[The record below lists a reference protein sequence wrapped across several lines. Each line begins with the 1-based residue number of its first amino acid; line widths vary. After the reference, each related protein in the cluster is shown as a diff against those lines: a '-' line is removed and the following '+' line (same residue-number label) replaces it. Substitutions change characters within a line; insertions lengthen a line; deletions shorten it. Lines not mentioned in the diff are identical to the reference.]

1 MLFAVSNGC
10 QNAAIKS
17 PGLEVFWIDPLVS
30 LVSITANR
38 LANILIVHLFV
49 CFPLTL
55 FITKFKLQV
64 HCKVK
69 HCKGNTDRV
78 VRGIQY
84 SRDRLHSAFLCYCIY
99 QIFHLRKQS
108 CTARG
113 MQNGSLVAHYTFV
126 FVLWL
131 KSRVQIASYTIRRYE
146 TQKPKGDSTM
156 WCIGV
161 GGGGGLKSLCGMLT
175 TSKTDLVFICIMH
188 LHNYMLQNANSAFCQ
203 VSQLG
208 VIIGCFQ
215 KWKALFCALFC

>member
-49 CFPLTL
+49 CFPLTF

-69 HCKGNTDRV
+69 H
-78 VRGIQY
+78 
-84 SRDRLHSAFLCYCIY
+84 SAFLCYCIN

-108 CTARG
+108 CTVRG